1 MKFGAPLWF
10 WAFLA
15 LPLIF
20 FLYVRLAVLRQR
32 ALDRFAETKL
42 MRRLLPEESFSFRPL
57 KAILFMIA
65 YAFLVVSL
73 ARPQFGVHAEQ
84 MERKGV
90 DVIVALD
97 ISNSM
102 LAEDVI
108 PNRIRRAKFEIER
121 MIDLL
126 SGDRIGLVVFA
137 GESFVQTPMTLDYG
151 AAKLFL
157 DAVSTDWISSQGTN
171 LAGAIEM
178 ARKSYPSKTGAGK
191 VLIIISDGEEQTGD
205 GKAAAQAAAK
215 EGIAIYTIGVGSE
228 KGVPIPVSKSTNS
241 VEYKKDASGQIV
253 MTKLNPKIL
262 EEIAHFGG
270 GSYFAAGVD
279 LNLSDIYKEI
289 AKMEKTSFGEG
300 KQIRYKEQY
309 QLFLLIALLM
319 FLGEFL
325 LPDYIQTKKVWRG
338 RFA

>member
-20 FLYVRLAVLRQR
+20 FLYVRLTVLRQR
-32 ALDRFAETKL
+32 ALNRFADANL

-73 ARPQFGVHAEQ
+73 ARPQFGVQTEQ
-84 MERKGV
+84 IERKGV

-102 LAEDVI
+102 LAEDVL
-108 PNRIRRAKFEIER
+108 PNRIRRAKFEIEN

-126 SGDRIGLVVFA
+126 AGDRIGLVVFA

-151 AAKLFL
+151 AAKMFL
-157 DAVSTDWISSQGTN
+157 DAVTTDWVNTQGTN
-171 LAGAIEM
+171 LAGAIDM
-178 ARKSYPSKTGAGK
+178 ARKSFPTKTGAGK

-205 GKAAAQAAAK
+205 GKSAAQAAVK
-215 EGIAIYTIGVGSE
+215 EGITIYTIGVGSE
-228 KGVPIPVSKSTNS
+228 KGVPIPVAKSEDNVS
-241 VEYKKDASGQIV
+241 YKKDEKGQIV

-279 LNLSDIYKEI
+279 LNLPEIYKEI
-289 AKMEKTSFGEG
+289 AKMEKSSFGEG
-300 KQIRYKEQY
+300 KQIQYKEQY
-309 QLFLLIALLM
+309 QLFLLIALLL
-319 FLGEFL
+319 FLMEFI
-325 LPDYIQTKKVWRG
+325 LPDYIQTKKEWRG

>member
-10 WAFLA
+10 WALLA

-32 ALDRFAETKL
+32 ALDRFADANL

-57 KAILFMIA
+57 KAFMFMIG
-65 YAFLVVSL
+65 YSFLVIAL
-73 ARPQFGVHAEQ
+73 ARPQFGVQNEQ
-84 MERKGV
+84 VERKGV

-108 PNRIRRAKFEIER
+108 PNRIRRAKFEIEN

-126 SGDRIGLVVFA
+126 AGDRIGLVVFA

-151 AAKLFL
+151 AAKMFL
-157 DAVSTDWISSQGTN
+157 DAVSTSWVTTQGTN
-171 LAGAIEM
+171 LAGAIDM
-178 ARKSYPSKTGAGK
+178 ARKSYPTKTGAGK

-205 GKAAAQAAAK
+205 GKAAAQAAVK
-215 EGIAIYTIGVGSE
+215 EGITIYTIGVGSE
-228 KGVPIPVSKSTNS
+228 KGVPIPLAKTEENVS
-241 VEYKKDASGQIV
+241 YKKDENGQIV

-262 EEIAHFGG
+262 EEIAHYGG

-279 LNLSDIYKEI
+279 LNLTEIYKEI
-289 AKMEKTSFGEG
+289 SKMEKSSFGEG

-319 FLGEFL
+319 FLSEFL
-325 LPDYIQTKKVWRG
+325 LPDYIQTKKEWRG